1 MKKFL
6 NDLEKI
12 SSINTQ
18 LQNKLGEITIWISK
32 PENLLTI
39 TNSDTKPIILILQN
53 FLCHKYYLDFMK
65 LKMNE
70 KENSIYDNCMNLI
83 LIVLAKLCKIDAY
96 NGEIMIKYFIY
107 HINSHLDC
115 FNHIISFYR
124 LYITSP
130 QLKQCGKRDE
140 LYNYLFQ
147 LYKRLYHL
155 NYEYEPKNG
164 IKDINSIFKSGIIK
178 QISGY
183 NNLQDQKYLTEYYL
197 QLTERPIN
205 KILNNEN
212 YGNNLADN
220 YNINANYI
228 GENFFNKDLKFINNN
243 HSNKISSLNKN
254 SLSHII
260 NSYSKTNIL
269 SRTDRKVSS
278 NGNLNTNLY
287 NNANNNRQI
296 NDLNNYSSKINNDGM
311 NINNNIKLNKNINIE
326 NINPKEFQNNNK
338 SNKPKIPTLKFPLDK
353 TQPQQKFG
361 LIRSSHRNDF
371 SKSGDG
377 SSTTTTKNKI
387 FTNKLAEGSSINRHF
402 AQDVLILEPKE
413 KLKELALQLGEN
425 YLATDFTSLINQK
438 RDYELEKYKR
448 KNNPKKKKENND
460 DNTNNILNKYNN
472 CKNKNYSKR
481 NNMPNSE
488 CQSSNKLNNYI
499 EKINNINENRTSDDK
514 NLSINLNM
522 KNLTSKNDDFSIPDS
537 KQSFKNKNNNNISE
551 KSNYSIS
558 TLSNYQNSKNFIKV
572 REILTNFIIS
582 FLKEYTEDEFK
593 YLKIDIYTIFSY
605 LSLPSMENLQNKIEK
620 KRLEIIE
627 QMKFILDKEKDAISY
642 GNFLYLPEK
651 IEINKKR
658 FLLNSTY
665 NNNISYKNIITRNN
679 NYLNKEE
686 NSISINNNK
695 NKEKNDKSDE
705 NYNIFESLLS
715 ITFEEDNNCPLVLKN
730 ENEALYDILSM
741 YSYNIETELKKIL
754 LYKNFYQNL
763 DLTVNGIKFVEYNS
777 INFDTLINHLDPF
790 MELII
795 NRLNLILLSTEPYN
809 CYSNNIN
816 NQKIN
821 SMNLNDLNNGKDDY
835 IMKLIKN
842 YFDMIYYYVNTSK
855 NRLLK
860 IYTMKS
866 LKNIFPLTKNIFII
880 IFNRLTNLNYNQ
892 GNNSNSNYNNNNYK
906 NSSMSLEN
914 NFTERYDFRIPN
926 LLIDAFCSF
935 IRLLSSFIN
944 CFDYSNNINISKFL
958 NDNFLSNTDWLNV
971 IKFIFDYLFLSNLNK
986 EYTLKMNNNK
996 QAQNKLELNPS
1007 NSQRIGNI
1015 FFNKCSVCSILKDDN
1030 ISMFNDTLSDIYKLR
1045 VKQLLPLIQFFYEC
1059 NVYFQKIIS
1068 INISNNN
1075 INNNNNQNITE
1086 NNISPIINSINDAD
1100 YINNKKY
1107 WSNSLNNYLLYLNML
1122 LNSKSGSI
1130 FDFFICS
1137 NGGNFL
1143 FSKIKLSIIFTHYN
1157 LTKNLLIL
1165 QESTLNFPMQYS
1177 FIMNE
1182 MTSLDVIRLHY
1193 IAFIKLY
1200 NKNIIF
1206 NTNLSE
1212 VSSIIATSENFQQ
1225 KKTIKAFVKDIHND
1239 QNLLNILL
1247 NLCKMHLR
1255 CLFVISK
1262 NRNADVTN
1270 KFFQLKIVDYF
1281 THEIQLE
1288 HEVAEKVYK
1297 LNQFNNNQ
1305 SKKNIKLNLDLDKN
1319 KKLNI
1324 NKTKDTKINLK
1335 INNKEKKEEKIN
1347 INENKTKNKN
1357 IMKKLDFGK
1366 LNLGEKIQ
1374 EINNLQN
1381 INENSLEDN
1390 DNETTNKKN
1399 KEKEDYGLD
1408 EFSLGGNDEEEGEE
1422 GEDLNDIN
1430 EENEELEDDFD
1441 EIPLVAPNNN
1451 ACAYNNKIPKLNML
1465 SSSYSDNQN
1474 EKEEENNNDD
1484 NNNENDNDN
1493 DNKNDNIEEENE
1505 INDSEEKNSDEIEEE
1520 QKEEKIVEND
1530 NNKINK
1536 DNGPKIKL
1544 NLNLALCKTKGD
1556 KNKKLQEEINKI
1568 DKDNN
1573 DNNIKPNELKKD
1585 NFNINE
1591 NKLEN
1596 NNKNEKKEEGPK
1608 IQLKL
1613 NLDLCKTKSNK
1624 NELLKNEILKIST
1637 KPKELSNIVNNIQK
1651 EAKENQNIVNNI
1663 NNKEPSENNSNIKLS
1678 NNNQN
1683 IKKIIQLPKLNLKI
1697 SKLKPKEN
1705 KFISNIKNQSIKK
1718 DTSNSN
1724 HISQNNSNDNVDI
1737 KESNNIKNL
1746 NKDPSIA
1753 SKIRVEIENH
1763 LKEKYKLFYQ
1773 KAINEGFTENDL
1785 VNVNQFYLKERN
1797 NRVLYQ
1803 DPEIQVLII
1812 ALLFSLIITPS
1823 RGTLEELY
1831 CSVFP
1836 YENNKLNILYI
1847 IHHHLNR
1854 EENYHILPLL
1864 LKFVSQIH
1872 PFGAGQRLLKL
1883 TCKHF
1888 FNSSIYNNWEKIGGG
1903 QFGTV
1908 FQCTTGLTEPSIVAI
1923 KKTELE
1929 QNIFSPCHLFDI
1941 FTEVTALEA
1950 LRLENCVTQLYD
1962 YGCDDEY
1969 YYIVMKRYP
1978 ISLKKWRIQQKQSL
1992 KEMLPT
1998 YLSIFKDVLHAVQ
2011 IIHNNKIT
2019 HYDLKCDNILLDFVS
2034 NFKENNTYDV
2044 DVTDENENYSICI
2057 IVADFG
2063 ECRMFLNEVDEHCT
2077 RSRGTDVIK
2086 SPEMLKHFGYQIRK
2100 EDDNYDRRK
2109 KVGTTRSSDIWSLG
2123 CLFYEL
2129 LTGNFLFEEIQDNYL
2144 EFMYK
2149 IDKSSI
2155 SELLTEKKLCL
2166 IDNNPYLVDFLK
2178 FMLVKNQTYRPNID
2192 TVIKRFEHVYALLEG
2207 GTGAM
2212 IQKRDFDMLQY
2223 DNKIYNESYFEN
2235 SIENCE
2241 DMINNED
2248 NAWNNTFNKN
2258 LLFNNIKLIPE
2269 ILKLT
2274 NDIYIAQYDFI
2285 EPPSFYYS
2293 NINPN
2298 TNSNIANNNNINNP
2312 ENNLVI
2318 NTDTYNTNGNSIN
2331 KTILL
2336 NYNNNQ
2342 INNKEE
2348 SINILLSL
2356 GITHI
2361 ITFTSCHKK
2370 ALKNK
2375 FLLFNLNE
2383 DVNYQNLVNNNI
2395 NISDKKVN
2403 NRTPFEYIFKTMD
2416 FLREC
2421 MIHKGKVLFVDDYFY
2436 NNIPYKPNCLMRS
2449 LLLIIFAHFL
2459 NQSAY
2464 DTYTYLNNKLL
2475 FYNLPMI
2482 YYLPS
2487 ISNWIMNQNIIFNY
2501 LSIFPI
2507 FRCFCGACQLIMRRD
2522 FIIKRKTICNCQKN
2536 DNSVRESDCPSNGC
2550 SEYIEFIKKIY
2561 NKNYNSLIWGT
2572 INLNN
2577 FYLKLDSTEEKHYKQ
2592 IITFSNNLE
2601 NNILENSCT
2610 EKIGGKG
2617 GLTESSMRKKTWKL
2631 YKCKICFCWIF
2642 GQCNDEIQVLLNN
2655 EYNLIKNIENRKK
2668 LIKDNELK
2676 DISLEQLI

>member
-107 HINSHLDC
+107 HINTHLDC

-130 QLKQCGKRDE
+130 QLKQCGKKDE

-147 LYKRLYHL
+147 LYKRLYLL
-155 NYEYEPKNG
+155 NFEYEPKNG
-164 IKDINSIFKSGIIK
+164 IKDINTIFKSGIIK

-212 YGNNLADN
+212 YGNNIADN
-220 YNINANYI
+220 YNINANSI

-278 NGNLNTNLY
+278 NGNLNTNIY
-287 NNANNNRQI
+287 NNNVNNDHQI

-311 NINNNIKLNKNINIE
+311 NINNNIILNKNINIE
-326 NINPKEFQNNNK
+326 NINTKEFQNNNK
-338 SNKPKIPTLKFPLDK
+338 NMKPKIPTLKFPLDK

-448 KNNPKKKKENND
+448 KNNPKEKKENNE

-481 NNMPNSE
+481 NNIPNSE

-499 EKINNINENRTSDDK
+499 EKINNIDENRTSDDK
-514 NLSINLNM
+514 NLSMNLNI
-522 KNLTSKNDDFSIPDS
+522 KNLTNKIDDFSIPDS

-558 TLSNYQNSKNFIKV
+558 TLSNNYQNSKNFIKV

-593 YLKIDIYTIFSY
+593 YLKIDINTIFSY

-642 GNFLYLPEK
+642 GNFLYLPDK

-658 FLLNSTY
+658 FLINSTY
-665 NNNISYKNIITRNN
+665 NSNISYKNILTRNN

-686 NSISINNNK
+686 NDTSINNNK
-695 NKEKNDKSDE
+695 NKERKDKSDD

-730 ENEALYDILSM
+730 ENEVLYDILSM

-777 INFDTLINHLDPF
+777 INFDTLISHLDPF

-821 SMNLNDLNNGKDDY
+821 SMNLNDLNNGNDDY

-842 YFDMIYYYVNTSK
+842 YFDMIYYYINTSK

-880 IFNRLTNLNYNQ
+880 IFNRLTNLNYNS

-986 EYTLKMNNNK
+986 EYTLKMNNNNINK
-996 QAQNKLELNPS
+996 AQNKLELNSS

-1030 ISMFNDTLSDIYKLR
+1030 ISMFNDNLSDIYKLR
-1045 VKQLLPLIQFFYEC
+1045 VKQLIPLIQFFYEC

-1075 INNNNNQNITE
+1075 INNNNNQNMTE

-1297 LNQFNNNQ
+1297 FNQFNNNH
-1305 SKKNIKLNLDLDKN
+1305 SNKNLNNIKSNSQHSLFSDKN
-1319 KKLNI
+1319 KNFIMNKLE
-1324 NKTKDTKINLK
+1324 L
-1335 INNKEKKEEKIN
+1335 
-1347 INENKTKNKN
+1347 
-1357 IMKKLDFGK
+1357 GK
-1366 LNLGEKIQ
+1366 LNLGGIEKS
-1374 EINNLQN
+1374 EKEKKNKNLKN
-1381 INENSLEDN
+1381 INEVSIEYN
-1390 DNETTNKKN
+1390 DNENDSVDKK
-1399 KEKEDYGLD
+1399 KSEKKK
-1408 EFSLGGNDEEEGEE
+1408 
-1422 GEDLNDIN
+1422 LNDISYEEEE
-1430 EENEELEDDFD
+1430 EENEEDEDDFD

-1451 ACAYNNKIPKLNML
+1451 VCSYKNKIPKLHML
-1465 SSSYSDNQN
+1465 SSSFSDN
-1474 EKEEENNNDD
+1474 EENTPSNQNKNNNNIDNGD
-1484 NNNENDNDN
+1484 ENKNINIKKLDLAPKINNKEKITKDEEPNKNNNENNHT
-1493 DNKNDNIEEENE
+1493 
-1505 INDSEEKNSDEIEEE
+1505 
-1520 QKEEKIVEND
+1520 
-1530 NNKINK
+1530 
-1536 DNGPKIKL
+1536 GPKIKL
-1544 NLNLALCKTKGD
+1544 NLNLGLCKTKSN
-1556 KNKKLQEEINKI
+1556 KNQKLQEEIDKKDKENKNEI
-1568 DKDNN
+1568 KEKTENKQDDNN
-1573 DNNIKPNELKKD
+1573 NN
-1585 NFNINE
+1585 
-1591 NKLEN
+1591 N
-1596 NNKNEKKEEGPK
+1596 NNKKEGPK

-1613 NLDLCKTKSNK
+1613 NLDLCKTKTNK
-1624 NELLKNEILKIST
+1624 NELLKNEILNNK
-1637 KPKELSNIVNNIQK
+1637 NI
-1651 EAKENQNIVNNI
+1651 KENIKQNNANNNI
-1663 NNKEPSENNSNIKLS
+1663 NNNMNNNTNNNTSNINNNPNNINIKSNNTNTNITNITNNNTLSIENSNNK
-1678 NNNQN
+1678 NKPVTN
-1683 IKKIIQLPKLNLKI
+1683 KKIIQLPKLNLKI
-1697 SKLKPKEN
+1697 NKLKQKDNKIINNLKNSSKKINDIDNNNYNSLNNNNEN
-1705 KFISNIKNQSIKK
+1705 IIN
-1718 DTSNSN
+1718 
-1724 HISQNNSNDNVDI
+1724 
-1737 KESNNIKNL
+1737 KESSNRKNL

-1773 KAINEGFTENDL
+1773 KAINEGFTEGDL
-1785 VNVNQFYLKERN
+1785 NNVNQFYLKERN

-1812 ALLFSLIITPS
+1812 SLLFSLIITPS

-1836 YENNKLNILYI
+1836 YENNKLNILFI

-1854 EENYHILPLL
+1854 EENYNILPLL
-1864 LKFVSQIH
+1864 LKFISQIH

-1883 TCKHF
+1883 LCKHF
-1888 FNSSIYNNWEKIGGG
+1888 FNASFYSNWEKIGGG

-1908 FQCTTGLTEPSIVAI
+1908 YQCNTGLTEPSIVAI

-1998 YLSIFKDVLHAVQ
+1998 YLSIFKDILQAVQ
-2011 IIHNNKIT
+2011 IIHNNNTT
-2019 HYDLKCDNILLDFVS
+2019 HYDLKCDNIVLDFLA
-2034 NFKENNTYDV
+2034 NDRDNTYDV
-2044 DVTDENENYSICI
+2044 DATDDNENDSICI
-2057 IVADFG
+2057 RVADFG

-2100 EDDNYDRRK
+2100 EDDNFDRRK

-2155 SELLTEKKLCL
+2155 NELLTEKKLSL
-2166 IDNNPYLVDFLK
+2166 LDNNPYLVDFLK
-2178 FMLVKNQTYRPNID
+2178 FMLVKNQTYRPNIE

-2212 IQKRDFDMLQY
+2212 IHKHDFDLQY
-2223 DNKIYNESYFEN
+2223 DNKIYIESYFES

-2241 DMINNED
+2241 DMISNDD
-2248 NAWNNTFNKN
+2248 NTWDNTYNKN
-2258 LLFNNIKLIPE
+2258 LLFNGIKLIPE

-2274 NDIYIAQYDFI
+2274 KDIYIAQYDYI
-2285 EPPSFYYS
+2285 EDPNFYYS
-2293 NINPN
+2293 NIN
-2298 TNSNIANNNNINNP
+2298 NSNISNGNNINGSKNGSNINSNGDMNTI
-2312 ENNLVI
+2312 NNKNI
-2318 NTDTYNTNGNSIN
+2318 IMNFS
-2331 KTILL
+2331 
-2336 NYNNNQ
+2336 NNNQ
-2342 INNKEE
+2342 NTSSDDCIN
-2348 SINILLSL
+2348 LLFSL

-2361 ITFTSCHKK
+2361 ITFTYFNN
-2370 ALKNK
+2370 L
-2375 FLLFNLNE
+2375 FFNLNE
-2383 DVNYQNLVNNNI
+2383 DNNYNNLLYN
-2395 NISDKKVN
+2395 DKKIN
-2403 NRTPFEYIFKTMD
+2403 NKTPFEYIFKTMD
-2416 FLREC
+2416 FLRHC
-2421 MIHKGKVLFVDDYFY
+2421 MIHKGKILFIDDYFY
-2436 NNIPYKPNCLMRS
+2436 NNVPNKPNCLIRS
-2449 LLLIIFAHFL
+2449 ILLIIFAHFL

-2475 FYNLPMI
+2475 FYNLPMT

-2507 FRCFCGACQLIMRRD
+2507 FRCFCGACQLIMRRY
-2522 FIIKRKTICNCQKN
+2522 FTIKKKTICNCQKI
-2536 DNSVRESDCPSNGC
+2536 DSSIRENDCPSNGC
-2550 SEYIEFIKKIY
+2550 TEYIDFIKKVY
-2561 NKNYNSLIWGT
+2561 DKNYNSLIWGT

-2577 FYLKLDSTEEKHYKQ
+2577 FYLKIDSTEEKHYKQ
-2592 IITFSNNLE
+2592 IITFSSNLE
-2601 NNILENSCT
+2601 NNIIEHSVT
-2610 EKIGGKG
+2610 EKYGVKSSLSG
-2617 GLTESSMRKKTWKL
+2617 SSMRKKIWKL
-2631 YKCKICFCWIF
+2631 YKCKICYCWIF

-2655 EYNLIKNIENRKK
+2655 EYNINKNIENRKK

-2676 DISLEQLI
+2676 DISLQQII

>member
-6 NDLEKI
+6 NELEKI
-12 SSINTQ
+12 PSINTQ
-18 LQNKLGEITIWISK
+18 LQNKLGEITIWINK
-32 PENLLTI
+32 PENLIVI

-65 LKMNE
+65 LKPNE

-83 LIVLAKLCKIDAY
+83 LIVLAKLCKINSY
-96 NGEIMIKYFIY
+96 NGEIMIKYFIQ
-107 HINSHLDC
+107 HINIHLEC

-130 QLKQCGKRDE
+130 QLKLCGKKEE
-140 LYNYLFQ
+140 LYYYLFQ
-147 LYKRLYHL
+147 LYKKLYSL
-155 NYEYEPKNG
+155 NYEYESKNG
-164 IKDINSIFKSGIIK
+164 IKDIFTIFKSGTIK
-178 QISGY
+178 KISSL
-183 NNLQDQKYLTEYYL
+183 NNMHDQKFLTEYYI
-197 QLTERPIN
+197 QLTDRPIN

-212 YGNNLADN
+212 FDNNLSEN
-220 YNINANYI
+220 YNYNNLNSNSIGDNFFQKELKFNNAN
-228 GENFFNKDLKFINNN
+228 NNKTN
-243 HSNKISSLNKN
+243 ISKN
-254 SLSHII
+254 TLSHII
-260 NSYSKTNIL
+260 NSYSKSNIL
-269 SRTDRKVSS
+269 SRTDRKINS
-278 NGNLNTNLY
+278 NNNICNNLY
-287 NNANNNRQI
+287 NNNNSNNKRQI
-296 NDLNNYSSKINNDGM
+296 SDLNNNTSSKVSNEGINQNQ
-311 NINNNIKLNKNINIE
+311 NNNIILNKNINIGGLNTKE
-326 NINPKEFQNNNK
+326 IQNKNI
-338 SNKPKIPTLKFPLDK
+338 KPKIPTLKFPLDK
-353 TQPQQKFG
+353 TQPPQKFS

-387 FTNKLAEGSSINRHF
+387 FTNKLAEGSSINRRF
-402 AQDVLILEPKE
+402 SQDVFILEPKE

-438 RDYELEKYKR
+438 RDYELEKYKK
-448 KNNPKKKKENND
+448 KNNNQLEKKEEDNDEKFLIKNN
-460 DNTNNILNKYNN
+460 NN
-472 CKNKNYSKR
+472 KNKNYSKR
-481 NNMPNSE
+481 NNIPNSE
-488 CQSSNKLNNYI
+488 CQSSNNLNNYI
-499 EKINNINENRTSDDK
+499 DKINSLNFNDNKTSDDK
-514 NLSINLNM
+514 NLGMNLNYN
-522 KNLTSKNDDFSIPDS
+522 KQNLGFNFNNPSKEESKRSKN
-537 KQSFKNKNNNNISE
+537 KYNISE
-551 KSNYSIS
+551 KDKSNYSVS
-558 TLSNYQNSKNFIKV
+558 TLNNSYQNSKNLIKV
-572 REILTNFIIS
+572 REILANFIFS

-593 YLKIDIYTIFSY
+593 FLKIDIYTIFSY
-605 LSLPSMENLQNKIEK
+605 LLLPSMEHLQYKSEK
-620 KRLEIIE
+620 KRIEIIE
-627 QMKFILDKEKDAISY
+627 QMKFILDKEKDSISY
-642 GNFLYLPEK
+642 GCFLYLPEK
-651 IEINKKR
+651 IEINKKK
-658 FLLNSTY
+658 LLFNNIHNKTNNIKNINNNMNNENENSNNNKKEK
-665 NNNISYKNIITRNN
+665 NNNIGTRN
-679 NYLNKEE
+679 KM
-686 NSISINNNK
+686 
-695 NKEKNDKSDE
+695 DD

-715 ITFEEDNNCPLVLKN
+715 ITFEEDNNCPLILKN
-730 ENEALYDILSM
+730 ENEALYEILSI
-741 YSYNIETELKKIL
+741 YSCNIEIELKKIL
-754 LYKNFYQNL
+754 LYKNFYPNL
-763 DLTVNGIKFVEYNS
+763 ELGINGIKFMQYNS

-795 NRLNLILLSTEPYN
+795 NRLNLILLSAEPFN
-809 CYSNNIN
+809 CYSKYDNNR
-816 NQKIN
+816 K
-821 SMNLNDLNNGKDDY
+821 MNLLELNSLEYEKDDY
-835 IMKLIKN
+835 IMKLLKN
-842 YFDMIYYYVNTSK
+842 NFDIIYYYINHSK

-860 IYTMKS
+860 IYTLKS
-866 LKNIFPLTKNIFII
+866 LKNILSLTKNIFVI
-880 IFNRLTNLNYNQ
+880 IFNKLINLNYQ
-892 GNNSNSNYNNNNYK
+892 SGNNSNSNNNK
-906 NSSMSLEN
+906 NSNITLEN
-914 NFTERYDFRIPN
+914 NFTERYDFGIPN
-926 LLIDAFCSF
+926 LLIDSFCSF
-935 IRLLSSFIN
+935 TRLISNFIN
-944 CFDYSNNINISKFL
+944 CFDYTTNSNLSKFL
-958 NDNFLSNTDWLNV
+958 NDTFISNSDWLNL
-971 IKFIFDYLFLSNLNK
+971 IKFLFDYLFLSNLNK
-986 EYTLKMNNNK
+986 GYTMKINNINLNNKNISTNINFNNNPS
-996 QAQNKLELNPS
+996 NKDDLKS
-1007 NSQRIGNI
+1007 NSQRLGNI
-1015 FFNKCSVCSILKDDN
+1015 FFNKYSVCSLLKDDN
-1030 ISMFNDTLSDIYKLR
+1030 ISMFNDSLSDIYKKR
-1045 VKQLLPLIQFFYEC
+1045 VKQLIPLIRFFYEC
-1059 NVYFQKIIS
+1059 NVYFQKIIN
-1068 INISNNN
+1068 INNSNNN
-1075 INNNNNQNITE
+1075 SNTNNNQNNTE

-1100 YINNKKY
+1100 YMNNKKY
-1107 WSNSLNNYLLYLNML
+1107 WTNSLNNYLSYLNLL
-1122 LNSKSGSI
+1122 LNSKTGSI

-1143 FSKIKLSIIFTHYN
+1143 FSKLKLSIIFTHYN

-1165 QESTLNFPMQYS
+1165 QESTLNFPMKYS
-1177 FIMNE
+1177 FIINE
-1182 MTSLDVIRLHY
+1182 MTSLDIIRLHY

-1297 LNQFNNNQ
+1297 LNQFNNNNHH
-1305 SKKNIKLNLDLDKN
+1305 SNKNMN
-1319 KKLNI
+1319 NI
-1324 NKTKDTKINLK
+1324 NKLNVK
-1335 INNKEKKEEKIN
+1335 
-1347 INENKTKNKN
+1347 ENKDKKNDNMNKN
-1357 IMKKLDFGK
+1357 LVKKLDLGK
-1366 LNLGEKIQ
+1366 INLGEKI
-1374 EINNLQN
+1374 
-1381 INENSLEDN
+1381 
-1390 DNETTNKKN
+1390 
-1399 KEKEDYGLD
+1399 KEKEKESENSEDNKNNNNKSINMNTKFDRFELD
-1408 EFSLGGNDEEEGEE
+1408 DFSM
-1422 GEDLNDIN
+1422 ED

-1451 ACAYNNKIPKLNML
+1451 ACDYRNKIPKLNML
-1465 SSSYSDNQN
+1465 SSSFSDNDIN
-1474 EKEEENNNDD
+1474 THSNPIKIEENNNKEI
-1484 NNNENDNDN
+1484 NND
-1493 DNKNDNIEEENE
+1493 KDNIEV
-1505 INDSEEKNSDEIEEE
+1505 NDIDNDDIDIEEKEDKEDKN
-1520 QKEEKIVEND
+1520 EEKKEN
-1530 NNKINK
+1530 NNNQKNNN
-1536 DNGPKIKL
+1536 NGPKIQL
-1544 NLNLALCKTKGD
+1544 NLNLALCKTKND
-1556 KNKKLQEEINKI
+1556 KNQKLQEEIDKIKDKANKKI
-1568 DKDNN
+1568 DN
-1573 DNNIKPNELKKD
+1573 
-1585 NFNINE
+1585 
-1591 NKLEN
+1591 
-1596 NNKNEKKEEGPK
+1596 NEKINNSQKEGPK
-1608 IQLKL
+1608 IELKL

-1624 NELLKNEILKIST
+1624 NELLKNEILNKQKET
-1637 KPKELSNIVNNIQK
+1637 ELSKEIKSNLNNNNIISL
-1651 EAKENQNIVNNI
+1651 QNS
-1663 NNKEPSENNSNIKLS
+1663 NNKNKIIIN
-1678 NNNQN
+1678 
-1683 IKKIIQLPKLNLKI
+1683 KKIIQLPKLNLKI
-1697 SKLKPKEN
+1697 SKLKQKEN
-1705 KFISNIKNQSIKK
+1705 KQIFNIKSNPKK
-1718 DTSNSN
+1718 DSSNSN
-1724 HISQNNSNDNVDI
+1724 NNENDLNDIENI

-1773 KAINEGFTENDL
+1773 KAVNEGFTENDL
-1785 VNVNQFYLKERN
+1785 ANVNQFYLKERN

-1803 DPEIQVLII
+1803 DPEIQVLILS
-1812 ALLFSLIITPS
+1812 LLFSLIITPS

-1864 LKFVSQIH
+1864 LKFISQIH

-1883 TCKHF
+1883 TCKYF
-1888 FNSSIYNNWEKIGGG
+1888 FNSSIYSNWDKIGGG

-1908 FQCTTGLTEPSIVAI
+1908 YQCSTGLTEPNIVAI

-1978 ISLKKWRIQQKQSL
+1978 ISLKKWRIQQKQPL

-1998 YLSIFKDVLHAVQ
+1998 YLSIFKDILHAVQ

-2019 HYDLKCDNILLDFVS
+2019 HYDLKCDNIVLDFVS
-2034 NFKENNTYDV
+2034 NFKENTYDV
-2044 DVTDENENYSICI
+2044 DVTDENENDSICI

-2100 EDDNYDRRK
+2100 EDDNFDRRK

-2149 IDKSSI
+2149 IDKSNI
-2155 SELLTEKKLCL
+2155 NELLTEKKMSL

-2212 IQKRDFDMLQY
+2212 LQKRDFDILQY
-2223 DNKIYNESYFEN
+2223 DNKIYNESYFES

-2248 NAWNNTFNKN
+2248 NAWDNSYKKES
-2258 LLFNNIKLIPE
+2258 LFNGIKLIPE

-2274 NDIYIAQYDFI
+2274 KDIYIAQYDFI
-2285 EPPSFYYS
+2285 EDSYFYHS
-2293 NINPN
+2293 N
-2298 TNSNIANNNNINNP
+2298 TNNINNNQNITTNSNAINT
-2312 ENNLVI
+2312 ENNNMNNI
-2318 NTDTYNTNGNSIN
+2318 NNNKNIIIN
-2331 KTILL
+2331 Q
-2336 NYNNNQ
+2336 YNNNQ
-2342 INNKEE
+2342 IGSTED
-2348 SINILLSL
+2348 SINVLLSL

-2361 ITFTSCHKK
+2361 ITFTNCHKK

-2383 DVNYQNLVNNNI
+2383 DISEQISFYNNNI
-2395 NISDKKVN
+2395 SYDKKMN
-2403 NRTPFEYIFKTMD
+2403 NRAPFEYIFKTMD

-2421 MIHKGKVLFVDDYFY
+2421 MIHKGKVLFIDDYFY
-2436 NNIPYKPNCLMRS
+2436 NNIPYKPNCLIRS
-2449 LLLIIFAHFL
+2449 IILIIFSHFL

-2464 DTYTYLNNKLL
+2464 DTYSYLNNKLL

-2536 DNSVRESDCPSNGC
+2536 DEFLREGDCPSNGC
-2550 SEYIEFIKKIY
+2550 SEYIDFIKKVY
-2561 NKNYNSLIWGT
+2561 NKNYNSLVWGT

-2577 FYLKLDSTEEKHYKQ
+2577 FYVKIDSTEEKHYKQ

-2601 NNILENSCT
+2601 NNIIENSCV
-2610 EKIGGKG
+2610 EKYGCKNGI
-2617 GLTESSMRKKTWKL
+2617 TDSSMRKKIWKL
-2631 YKCKICFCWIF
+2631 YKCKICLCWIF

-2655 EYNLIKNIENRKK
+2655 EYNLVKNIENRKK

-2676 DISLEQLI
+2676 DICLEQLI

>member
-1 MKKFL
+1 M
-6 NDLEKI
+6 
-12 SSINTQ
+12 
-18 LQNKLGEITIWISK
+18 
-32 PENLLTI
+32 
-39 TNSDTKPIILILQN
+39 
-53 FLCHKYYLDFMK
+53 
-65 LKMNE
+65 
-70 KENSIYDNCMNLI
+70 
-83 LIVLAKLCKIDAY
+83 
-96 NGEIMIKYFIY
+96 
-107 HINSHLDC
+107 
-115 FNHIISFYR
+115 
-124 LYITSP
+124 
-130 QLKQCGKRDE
+130 
-140 LYNYLFQ
+140 
-147 LYKRLYHL
+147 
-155 NYEYEPKNG
+155 
-164 IKDINSIFKSGIIK
+164 
-178 QISGY
+178 
-183 NNLQDQKYLTEYYL
+183 
-197 QLTERPIN
+197 
-205 KILNNEN
+205 
-212 YGNNLADN
+212 
-220 YNINANYI
+220 
-228 GENFFNKDLKFINNN
+228 
-243 HSNKISSLNKN
+243 
-254 SLSHII
+254 
-260 NSYSKTNIL
+260 
-269 SRTDRKVSS
+269 
-278 NGNLNTNLY
+278 
-287 NNANNNRQI
+287 
-296 NDLNNYSSKINNDGM
+296 
-311 NINNNIKLNKNINIE
+311 
-326 NINPKEFQNNNK
+326 
-338 SNKPKIPTLKFPLDK
+338 
-353 TQPQQKFG
+353 
-361 LIRSSHRNDF
+361 
-371 SKSGDG
+371 
-377 SSTTTTKNKI
+377 
-387 FTNKLAEGSSINRHF
+387 
-402 AQDVLILEPKE
+402 
-413 KLKELALQLGEN
+413 
-425 YLATDFTSLINQK
+425 
-438 RDYELEKYKR
+438 
-448 KNNPKKKKENND
+448 
-460 DNTNNILNKYNN
+460 
-472 CKNKNYSKR
+472 
-481 NNMPNSE
+481 
-488 CQSSNKLNNYI
+488 
-499 EKINNINENRTSDDK
+499 
-514 NLSINLNM
+514 
-522 KNLTSKNDDFSIPDS
+522 
-537 KQSFKNKNNNNISE
+537 
-551 KSNYSIS
+551 
-558 TLSNYQNSKNFIKV
+558 
-572 REILTNFIIS
+572 
-582 FLKEYTEDEFK
+582 
-593 YLKIDIYTIFSY
+593 
-605 LSLPSMENLQNKIEK
+605 
-620 KRLEIIE
+620 
-627 QMKFILDKEKDAISY
+627 
-642 GNFLYLPEK
+642 
-651 IEINKKR
+651 
-658 FLLNSTY
+658 
-665 NNNISYKNIITRNN
+665 
-679 NYLNKEE
+679 
-686 NSISINNNK
+686 
-695 NKEKNDKSDE
+695 
-705 NYNIFESLLS
+705 
-715 ITFEEDNNCPLVLKN
+715 
-730 ENEALYDILSM
+730 
-741 YSYNIETELKKIL
+741 
-754 LYKNFYQNL
+754 
-763 DLTVNGIKFVEYNS
+763 
-777 INFDTLINHLDPF
+777 
-790 MELII
+790 
-795 NRLNLILLSTEPYN
+795 
-809 CYSNNIN
+809 
-816 NQKIN
+816 
-821 SMNLNDLNNGKDDY
+821 
-835 IMKLIKN
+835 
-842 YFDMIYYYVNTSK
+842 
-855 NRLLK
+855 
-860 IYTMKS
+860 
-866 LKNIFPLTKNIFII
+866 
-880 IFNRLTNLNYNQ
+880 
-892 GNNSNSNYNNNNYK
+892 
-906 NSSMSLEN
+906 
-914 NFTERYDFRIPN
+914 
-926 LLIDAFCSF
+926 
-935 IRLLSSFIN
+935 
-944 CFDYSNNINISKFL
+944 
-958 NDNFLSNTDWLNV
+958 SNTDWLNV
-971 IKFIFDYLFLSNLNK
+971 IKFLFDYLFLSNLNK
-986 EYTLKMNNNK
+986 EYTIKINNNNINK
-996 QAQNKLELNPS
+996 TQKSKLELNSS

-1030 ISMFNDTLSDIYKLR
+1030 ISMFNDNLSEIYKSR
-1045 VKQLLPLIQFFYEC
+1045 VKQLIPLIQFFYES

-1075 INNNNNQNITE
+1075 SNNNNQNITE

-1165 QESTLNFPMQYS
+1165 QESTLNFPMKYS

-1305 SKKNIKLNLDLDKN
+1305 SKKDIKLNLNLDKN
-1319 KKLNI
+1319 KKTNIKKSKEENNINLNI
-1324 NKTKDTKINLK
+1324 NNK
-1335 INNKEKKEEKIN
+1335 KEKEKEKN
-1347 INENKTKNKN
+1347 INENKNKNKN
-1357 IMKKLDFGK
+1357 VMKKLDFGK
-1366 LNLGEKIQ
+1366 LNLGEKI
-1374 EINNLQN
+1374 EEKINLQN
-1381 INENSLEDN
+1381 INENSLEDKEN
-1390 DNETTNKKN
+1390 QSTNKKN
-1399 KEKEDYGLD
+1399 KKEDYGLD
-1408 EFSLGGNDEEEGEE
+1408 EFSLGGNDDSEGEE
-1422 GEDLNDIN
+1422 EELNEN
-1430 EENEELEDDFD
+1430 EENEELEEDFD

-1451 ACAYNNKIPKLNML
+1451 ACSYNNKIPKLNML
-1465 SSSYSDNQN
+1465 SSSFSDNQN
-1474 EKEEENNNDD
+1474 EKEEDD
-1484 NNNENDNDN
+1484 NNEDDNVEEENDIEENEEENNDEIKEEKKEEKKDDNDN
-1493 DNKNDNIEEENE
+1493 
-1505 INDSEEKNSDEIEEE
+1505 
-1520 QKEEKIVEND
+1520 
-1530 NNKINK
+1530 NNINK

-1544 NLNLALCKTKGD
+1544 NLNLALCKTKSD
-1556 KNKKLQEEINKI
+1556 KNKILQEEINKI
-1568 DKDNN
+1568 DKHAN
-1573 DNNIKPNELKKD
+1573 DNKTNEAKK
-1585 NFNINE
+1585 
-1591 NKLEN
+1591 EN
-1596 NNKNEKKEEGPK
+1596 NNNDMSENKTNNKDNKDNDEKKEGPK

-1624 NELLKNEILKIST
+1624 NELLKNEILKISN
-1637 KPKELSNIVNNIQK
+1637 KPKEEKETSNIISNNSPK
-1651 EAKENQNIVNNI
+1651 EIKPNLNIKNDI
-1663 NNKEPSENNSNIKLS
+1663 TNKISQENNSNIKI

-1705 KFISNIKNQSIKK
+1705 KFISNLKSQNIKK

-1724 HISQNNSNDNVDI
+1724 HISQNNSNDNENI

-1908 FQCTTGLTEPSIVAI
+1908 FQCTTGLTEPNIVAI

-1978 ISLKKWRIQQKQSL
+1978 ISLKKWRIQQKQPL

-2019 HYDLKCDNILLDFVS
+2019 HYDLKCDNIVLDFVS

-2155 SELLTEKKLCL
+2155 NELLTEKKLSL

-2248 NAWNNTFNKN
+2248 NAWDNTYNKD

-2274 NDIYIAQYDFI
+2274 NDIYIAQYDFV
-2285 EPPSFYYS
+2285 EPQNFYYS
-2293 NINPN
+2293 NINS
-2298 TNSNIANNNNINNP
+2298 NSNISHNNSNNI
-2312 ENNLVI
+2312 ENNLII
-2318 NTDTYNTNGNSIN
+2318 NTDTNNTNGNSIN

-2336 NYNNNQ
+2336 NHNNNQ
-2342 INNKEE
+2342 ITNKED

-2370 ALKNK
+2370 TLKNK

-2383 DVNYQNLVNNNI
+2383 NVNYQNLVFNNNM
-2395 NISDKKVN
+2395 NNPDKKMS

-2436 NNIPYKPNCLMRS
+2436 NNIPYKPNCLIRS

-2475 FYNLPMI
+2475 FYNLPMK

-2522 FIIKRKTICNCQKN
+2522 FIIKMKTICNCQKN
-2536 DNSVRESDCPSNGC
+2536 DSSVRESDCPSNGC
-2550 SEYIEFIKKIY
+2550 
-2561 NKNYNSLIWGT
+2561 N
-2572 INLNN
+2572 
-2577 FYLKLDSTEEKHYKQ
+2577 
-2592 IITFSNNLE
+2592 
-2601 NNILENSCT
+2601 
-2610 EKIGGKG
+2610 
-2617 GLTESSMRKKTWKL
+2617 
-2631 YKCKICFCWIF
+2631 
-2642 GQCNDEIQVLLNN
+2642 
-2655 EYNLIKNIENRKK
+2655 
-2668 LIKDNELK
+2668 
-2676 DISLEQLI
+2676 